1 MDVESDDAGGSVEEF
16 ALMLGAEKVDNC
28 LLDGSSDCEMS
39 WMEVGEES
47 L

>member
-1 MDVESDDAGGSVEEF
+1 MEGDDAGGSVEEV
-16 ALMLGAEKVDNC
+16 ALALGAEMVDNC
-28 LLDGSSDCEMS
+28 LLDGSSECEMS